1 MTTPVENLPPW
12 VLETGWVVLAVA
24 THVAML
30 SVMPPVPAG
39 NGDDA
44 GSDAVAVSIVDEPL
58 APEPE
63 EPVAE
68 EKPEP
73 AEEPEPAKPQR
84 VKPPPK
90 PKTFKAPKDPPKE
103 LLEEPPAAAPET
115 PVAFDNIVLTNEGDE
130 PSSWAMDPGSGESRQ
145 GPIGRPDAVVT
156 GRSRDGIVGG
166 IIGGTGIGVVV
177 DVGDLSSQPIPP
189 TLKAKLEKLYPK
201 KARQEGVEGQVDVR
215 LFVGPNGLPAKIR
228 VLNEDPLGYAF
239 GDACKRALKG
249 EKWKPPIDK
258 DGKPV
263 TTRVTFRCGFEIRY

>member
-1 MTTPVENLPPW
+1 MSTPLENLPPW
-12 VLETGWVVLAVA
+12 ALETGWVVLAIL

-30 SVMPPVPAG
+30 GAMPAVPSGDG
-39 NGDDA
+39 NEDFEML
-44 GSDAVAVSIVDEPL
+44 AVSIVDEPL

-63 EPVAE
+63 PPVE
-68 EKPEP
+68 
-73 AEEPEPAKPQR
+73 EEPEPEAEPEPPKPQR

-130 PSSWAMDPGSGESRQ
+130 PASWAMDPGSGESRE

-156 GRSRDGIVGG
+156 GRSKDGIIGG

-177 DVGDLSSQPIPP
+177 DVGDLSRQPIPP

-201 KARQEGVEGQVDVR
+201 KARQEGVEGSVDAR
-215 LFVGPNGLPAKIR
+215 LFVGPNGLPVKIR
-228 VLNEDPLGYAF
+228 ILSEDPLGYDF
-239 GDACKRALKG
+239 GAACKKALQN
-249 EKWKPPIDK
+249 EKWKPPLDK